1 MPLPTPP
8 IFRRSRR
15 GRVKAPLVP
24 PAPPPPPPGP
34 PVVLHVLRSTPSTYV
49 WEFDQPVA
57 ASMPDNSNLNVNG
70 MTPVNA
76 GNLDGT
82 HVVIEF
88 DGDALEG
95 SPWTITGI
103 VGWLSPAPG
112 FPQSG
117 TTEEP

>member
-1 MPLPTPP
+1 MLLPSPP
-8 IFRRSRR
+8 QYRKSRHGRRRPDAA
-15 GRVKAPLVP
+15 APT
-24 PAPPPPPPGP
+24 PPPPPGP

-57 ASMPDNSNLNVNG
+57 AATPDNSNLNVNG

-88 DGDALEG
+88 DGDAPEG

-112 FPQSG
+112 F
-117 TTEEP
+117 